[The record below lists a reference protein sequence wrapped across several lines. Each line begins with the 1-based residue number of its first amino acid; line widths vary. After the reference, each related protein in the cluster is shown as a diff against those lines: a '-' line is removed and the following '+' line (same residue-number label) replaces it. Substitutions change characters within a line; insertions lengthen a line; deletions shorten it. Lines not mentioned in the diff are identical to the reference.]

1 MNLFRKKNRLVFPIN
16 KYIDHTC
23 LQATATVNDITK
35 LCEEAC
41 HYDFFAVCVQPT
53 FVKLTKQLLKNSTV
67 KIATVINF
75 PLGGSTIS
83 TIQQAT
89 INACQDEADEID
101 LVMNIGAFKAQLY
114 DDVTEQIK
122 LVRSIIGAKI
132 LKLIIE
138 TSALQEAEIIKACQ
152 IGITQKVNFIKTST
166 GFSSYGARV
175 KDIKLIRTTVQNN
188 CFIKASGGIKTYTEA
203 QEMIKAGANRIGT
216 SSSVTIIKQSQNK

>member
-1 MNLFRKKNRLVFPIN
+1 MKHPEKKNHLMFLIN

-23 LQATATVNDITK
+23 LQATATVNNITT
-35 LCEEAC
+35 LCKEAC
-41 HYDFFAVCVQPT
+41 RYDFFAVCVQPI
-53 FVKLTKQLLKNSTV
+53 FVRLTKQLLKNSTV

-75 PLGGSTIS
+75 PLGGSTVS

-89 INACQDEADEID
+89 INACQDKADEID

-114 DDVTEQIK
+114 DDVAEQIK
-122 LVRSIIGAKI
+122 LVRSIIGNKI

-152 IGITQKVNFIKTST
+152 IGIAQKVDFIKTST
-166 GFSSYGARV
+166 GFGSHGARV
-175 KDIKLIRTTVQNN
+175 EDVKLIRKAVNNN

-203 QEMIKAGANRIGT
+203 QEMITAGANRIGT
-216 SSSVTIIKQSQNK
+216 SSGIAIIKQSQNK

>member
-1 MNLFRKKNRLVFPIN
+1 MNLPRKKNHLMFPIN

-23 LQATATVNDITK
+23 LKATATVNDITK
-35 LCEEAC
+35 LCEKAC

-53 FVKLTKQLLKNSTV
+53 FVQLAKRLLKKSTV

-75 PLGGSTIS
+75 PLGGSTIL

-89 INACQDEADEID
+89 INACQDKADEID

-114 DDVTEQIK
+114 DDVAAQIK
-122 LVRSIIGAKI
+122 LVRSIIGDKI

-138 TSALQEAEIIKACQ
+138 TSALTKAEIIKACQ
-152 IGITQKVNFIKTST
+152 IGIAQKVDFIKTST
-166 GFSSYGARV
+166 GFGSYGACV
-175 KDIKLIRTTVQNN
+175 EDVKLIRTTVQNH
-188 CFIKASGGIKTYTEA
+188 CFIKASGGIKTYIEA

-216 SSSVTIIKQSQNK
+216 SSGVAIIKQSQKK